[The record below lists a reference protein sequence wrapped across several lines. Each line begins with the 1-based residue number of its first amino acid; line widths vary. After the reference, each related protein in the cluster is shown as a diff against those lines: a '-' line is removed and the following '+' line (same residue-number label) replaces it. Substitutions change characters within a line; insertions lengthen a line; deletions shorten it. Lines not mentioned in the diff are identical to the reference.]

1 MQDLKSHAEQ
11 AIATA
16 LTLQERHRETTCK
29 LIHAKAELQI
39 LHLDKKQV
47 QSLCQVLNGA
57 DDKVSMHDA
66 QHC

>member
-16 LTLQERHRETTCK
+16 LTLQERHREITCK
-29 LIHAKAELQI
+29 LIRAKAELQI

-47 QSLCQVLNGA
+47 QSLCPSLVWRHREGVYA
-57 DDKVSMHDA
+57 
-66 QHC
+66 